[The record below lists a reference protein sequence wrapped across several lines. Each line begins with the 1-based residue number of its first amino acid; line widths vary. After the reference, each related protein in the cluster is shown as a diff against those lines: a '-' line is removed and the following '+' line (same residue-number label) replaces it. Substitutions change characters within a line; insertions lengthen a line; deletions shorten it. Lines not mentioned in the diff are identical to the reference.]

1 MPAVPGLLTLSG
13 QWHNEAPS
21 GREGSCAVADDSSVQ
36 VDARRRLGGQLRQL
50 REAAGL
56 TLATAGLRI
65 RRSESTLSRIEDGRV
80 PVRQRDAA
88 GLMTL
93 YGLTDKASRAQLLE
107 LARQSAAPAW
117 WQRGGLAD
125 AVRPDVRPYIGLE
138 DTATV
143 IRTYEPQVVP
153 GLLQTRAYAEAV
165 IRAGTARRDPRRAA
179 KMLELRMR
187 RQDLLDRPDPPRLW
201 ALTDEA
207 ALRRPPG
214 RADTGVLRAQL
225 EHLISM
231 CGRPRITVQ
240 VLPLSKPCPVPG
252 AGAFT
257 ILRFENNTPGAD
269 RGGPGLPDVVYTET
283 LGRSSYLKRPADLDL
298 YKRAADQLAAAAPP
312 PGDTP
317 AILRQILCQI

>member
-1 MPAVPGLLTLSG
+1 
-13 QWHNEAPS
+13 
-21 GREGSCAVADDSSVQ
+21 VADDSSIQ

-56 TLATAGLRI
+56 TLTTAGLRI

-80 PVRQRDAA
+80 TVRQRDAA
-88 GLMTL
+88 ALMNL

-107 LARQSAAPAW
+107 LARQSAATAW

-138 DTATV
+138 DTATF
-143 IRTYEPQVVP
+143 IRAYEPQVVP
-153 GLLQTRAYAEAV
+153 GLLQTRAYAQAV
-165 IRAGTARRDPRRAA
+165 IRAGTAGRDPAREA

-187 RQDLLDRPDPPRLW
+187 RQDLLDRPEPPRLW
-201 ALTDEA
+201 VIAEEA

-214 RADTGVLRAQL
+214 RAGVGVLRAQL

-231 CGRPRITVQ
+231 CSRPRITVQ
-240 VLPLSKPCPVPG
+240 VLPLSKSCPVPG

-257 ILRFENNTPGAD
+257 ILRFANNTPGTG

-298 YKRAADQLAAAAPP
+298 YKRAADQLAAAAPSA
-312 PGDTP
+312 GESL
-317 AILRQILCQI
+317 AILRQILSQT